1 MTEERA
7 IVSVIVIVGILLLFA
22 YTLFQLSKYA
32 DMMAGAFKSVALLGV
47 VAVVAIAAGIAL
59 KRMVS

>member
-1 MTEERA
+1 M
-7 IVSVIVIVGILLLFA
+7 GILLLFA